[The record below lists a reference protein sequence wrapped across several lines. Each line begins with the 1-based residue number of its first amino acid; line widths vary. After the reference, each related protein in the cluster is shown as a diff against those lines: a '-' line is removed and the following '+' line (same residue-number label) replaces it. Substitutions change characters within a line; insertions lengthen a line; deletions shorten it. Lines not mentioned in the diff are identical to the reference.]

1 MSRKPRNFPVAIVGM
16 HGRFPDAYDVKD
28 FWGNLFE
35 GHDTIRLVPKE
46 RWDWKALFGSSA
58 REGESTQINC
68 AAFMPLVD
76 RFDHRFFGIIPRE
89 AESMDPQQRLFMQTA
104 YAALEDSG
112 YAPASLAGSN
122 TGVFVGIGNADY
134 PMMMRRDGATFDI
147 YRATGLAL
155 TSIANRVSFSLNVH
169 GPSESIDT
177 ACSGSLVAIHHAI
190 KAMQEEECDLA
201 IVGGVNLLVGP
212 DLFIAFDKAG
222 MLSKSARSRTFD
234 AAANGYVR
242 GEGVAAM
249 VLRPLE
255 AAQKNGDYIYAVIH
269 GSAINHG
276 GRAHSFTAPNAAA
289 QAQVVQAAWESSGK
303 AFHEA
308 CMIETHG
315 TGTPLGDPIEV
326 NGLKKVSDVFTA
338 NRRKGK
344 ASIALGALKSH
355 VGHMEASAGI
365 GGVIKAVLSMKYRV
379 IPGNLNYSTLNP
391 HIDLDGTPYYIPDRN
406 ITMAPI
412 RANMSE
418 RLAGVS
424 SFGFGGVNG
433 HVVIE
438 SYEKAC
444 QSTKN
449 KSVRKKTSHPY
460 LFLLSGRDKN
470 NLRHRIAQLINF
482 LEIACE
488 DVANPVSPEAVLTWL
503 GAELQVDIQA
513 QPTITLVDT
522 GCSPARWI
530 QLMDKLGDHFGFPI
544 ACQDIEDCLTLQE
557 VACMV
562 SKQAHI
568 HRLMPSGEGIALRV
582 RVGLPDSEIRLVTTE
597 RIAYSLMHGR
607 DTYKERLAC
616 IARSKKEL
624 LTMLRAYQAS
634 PDTGHAQLWTHS
646 IRTDD
651 VVPVRPD
658 DIVLPTL
665 DNLGAWAVWWVASKA
680 ASVQWG
686 DIYPADPV
694 PQKIPLPAYPF
705 QLERVWYQASSTQTT
720 VQTVAAA
727 APLAYTVAP
736 LKWAT
741 GSAKAWENYMQLSSW
756 TIPSSVMG
764 LAYLLD
770 YAQYKVTSTA
780 SSLTGSIYCRDLQI
794 GRPCSMQ
801 DREVVFAS
809 IAHQE
814 GSLIQCMASQ
824 SRRNVVA
831 QALLQRLP
839 TSLVNSRFPDMPRTQ
854 IISGTQWQAML
865 ADLHIGSGVALSHIS
880 KVHVDAHALKL
891 QLELPIWQ
899 PKRESFW
906 VPLIASWLVGIAH
919 LCHMRG
925 QPFQI
930 PWKASSITFNPS
942 FEKPVKTLH
951 ITWPTGHSCL
961 SLLVLDESKN
971 LVLSINDIQLRTNT
985 VVPMPL
991 HMQPI
996 DSEKQLQAEGIQ

>member
-1 MSRKPRNFPVAIVGM
+1 MSRKPRNYPVAIVGM

-35 GHDTIRLVPKE
+35 GNDTIRLVPRE
-46 RWDWKALFGSSA
+46 RWDWEALFGSSA

-104 YAALEDSG
+104 YAALEDAG

-134 PMMMRRDGATFDI
+134 PMMMRQDGAAFDI

-190 KAMQEEECDLA
+190 RAMQEEECDLA

-255 AAQKNGDYIYAVIH
+255 AAQQNGDYIYAVIH

-289 QAQVVQAAWESSGK
+289 QAQVIQAAWESSGK
-303 AFHEA
+303 LFHQA

-326 NGLKKVSDVFTA
+326 NGLKKASEVFAT

-355 VGHMEASAGI
+355 VGHMEATAGI
-365 GGVIKAVLSMKYRV
+365 GGVIKAVLSMKYGV
-379 IPGNLNYSTLNP
+379 IPGNLNYSALNP
-391 HIDLDGTPYYIPDRN
+391 HIDLNNTPYYIPDSN
-406 ITMAPI
+406 VAMARL
-412 RANMSE
+412 RANMTE

-438 SYEKAC
+438 SYEKAH
-444 QSTKN
+444 QSAKKKTT
-449 KSVRKKTSHPY
+449 RKKAAHPY
-460 LFLLSGRDKN
+460 LFLLSGRDKHS
-470 NLRHRIAQLINF
+470 LRHRIAQLIDF
-482 LEIACE
+482 LEIVCDDA
-488 DVANPVSPEAVLTWL
+488 VSQVSPEAVLTWL
-503 GAELQVDIQA
+503 GTELQVDKQA
-513 QPTITLVDT
+513 QPVITLAETD
-522 GCSPARWI
+522 CSPAGWM
-530 QLMDKLGDHFGFPI
+530 QLVKELGDKFRFPI
-544 ACQDIEDCLTLQE
+544 TYQDIEDCLTLQE
-557 VACMV
+557 VAYRA
-562 SKQAHI
+562 SKQARI
-568 HRLMPSGEGIALRV
+568 HRLMPSEEAALRV
-582 RVGLPDSEIRLVTTE
+582 RVGLPDNEIRRVTAE
-597 RIAYSLMHGR
+597 RIAYSLMCGR

-624 LTMLRAYQAS
+624 LTMLRAYQLS
-634 PDTGHAQLWTHS
+634 PDTEHARLWTHS
-646 IRTDD
+646 IRTED
-651 VVPVRPD
+651 VAPAKPD
-658 DIVLPTL
+658 VTASPTI
-665 DNLGAWAVWWVASKA
+665 DNLGAWAAWWVTSKTA
-680 ASVQWG
+680 FVRWE
-686 DIYPADPV
+686 DIYPANTV
-694 PQKIPLPAYPF
+694 PQKFPLPAYPF
-705 QLERVWYQASSTQTT
+705 RLDRIWYRVSQAQTATQTVT
-720 VQTVAAA
+720 ATAPVSLTWMTGLARAWEHYMQSSPWA
-727 APLAYTVAP
+727 AP
-736 LKWAT
+736 
-741 GSAKAWENYMQLSSW
+741 SS
-756 TIPSSVMG
+756 IMG

-770 YAQYKVTSTA
+770 YAQYKETSTA
-780 SSLTGSIYCRDLQI
+780 PSSAGQIYCRDLQI

-801 DREVVFAS
+801 DHEVVFAS
-809 IAHQE
+809 ATHRE
-814 GSLIQCMASQ
+814 GSLIQCVASR

-831 QALLQRLP
+831 QAVLQRLP
-839 TSLVNSRFPDMPRTQ
+839 TSLVSPRFPDIPQTQ
-854 IISGTQWQAML
+854 TFSGTQWQAIL
-865 ADLHIGSGVALSHIS
+865 ADLNIGSGIAWSYVS
-880 KVHVDAHALKL
+880 KVHMDAHALNL
-891 QLELPIWQ
+891 ELELPIWQ
-899 PKRESFW
+899 PKLESFW
-906 VPLIASWLVGIAH
+906 VPLIASWLAGIGH

-930 PWKASSITFNPS
+930 PWKAGSVMFNS
-942 FEKPVKTLH
+942 AFEKPVNTLH
-951 ITWPTGHSCL
+951 IIWPAGHSHL
-961 SLLVLDESKN
+961 SLLVFDTSKN
-971 LVLSINDIQLRTNT
+971 LVMSINDIQLRANT
-985 VVPMPL
+985 IVPMPL
-991 HMQPI
+991 HMQSI
-996 DSEKQLQAEGIQ
+996 DSEKRLQVGGAQ